1 MKITN
6 IPIDKLNPATYN
18 PRLDLKPED
27 KEYQD
32 IKRSI
37 IEFTLVEPL
46 VINKDMVIIGG
57 HQRLKVLKDLQYKEV
72 PCIVVD
78 LDKQKEKML
87 NIALN
92 KISGDWD
99 RPRLKDL
106 LEELDSGEF
115 DVNLTGWGE
124 QEMEDLMT
132 EFHVEPEEDDF
143 DVDKAVEDIKEPICK
158 RGDIWQLGDHRLG
171 CLDATVEEDV
181 KKLMDGKRA
190 ALLHADP
197 PYGMGKENDGVQNDN
212 LYREKLDAFQ
222 MKWWR
227 AFRPFLYNNASAYI
241 WGNSEDLW
249 RLWYAGGLKESER
262 ITFRNEIIWDKGYGQ
277 GMESER
283 HRMFPTVTER
293 CLFFMLGEQG
303 FNNNADNYWEGWDS
317 VVNYLREE
325 KKKTGW
331 DIAKFKR
338 LAGHSETSGCHW
350 FDKSQWNFPTR
361 EVYNSWRAES
371 KDNAFKKDYDEL
383 KKDFY
388 ATRAYFDNTHDK
400 MTDVFNFP
408 RVVGEEREG
417 HATPKPIKMM
427 AQLIESSL
435 PECEICIEPFGGSG
449 TTLMA
454 AEQTNRICYI
464 SEISEVYCDVIIKRW
479 ETYTNKKAVI
489 ICN

>member
-1 MKITN
+1 MC
-6 IPIDKLNPATYN
+6 
-18 PRLDLKPED
+18 
-27 KEYQD
+27 
-32 IKRSI
+32 
-37 IEFTLVEPL
+37 
-46 VINKDMVIIGG
+46 G
-57 HQRLKVLKDLQYKEV
+57 
-72 PCIVVD
+72 
-78 LDKQKEKML
+78 
-87 NIALN
+87 
-92 KISGDWD
+92 
-99 RPRLKDL
+99 
-106 LEELDSGEF
+106 
-115 DVNLTGWGE
+115 
-124 QEMEDLMT
+124 
-132 EFHVEPEEDDF
+132 
-143 DVDKAVEDIKEPICK
+143 
-158 RGDIWQLGDHRLG
+158 
-171 CLDATVEEDV
+171 DATVEEDV
-181 KKLMDGKRA
+181 KKLMDGKKA

-489 ICN
+489 LCN